1 LLGTATALHAM
12 IGTPQP
18 IPERVASEQAVARA
32 RAALGEEAWQAAF
45 AAGGE
50 LSAEDA
56 IAYAMQT

>member
-1 LLGTATALHAM
+1 M

-18 IPERVASEQAVARA
+18 IPERVASEQAVA